1 MSRRV
6 ITPGEKP
13 RETGKRRLRLVD
25 PFAMALWSGIFLVTA
40 VLAVISAVR
49 GFSEHWYGDVLTLLD
64 WIIGILALI
73 NLFAA
78 LSVGVRVTDGVADL
92 GRDAKGNRS
101 TFEAALLRG
110 ITVVGQDGRTLPED
124 AQRWRNASLKFQL
137 TDGTAR
143 LSRPAAVLTAR
154 QLRAAKRFFGLT
166 DRG

>member
-1 MSRRV
+1 MKRRV
-6 ITPGEKP
+6 ITPGEGP
-13 RETGKRRLRLVD
+13 RESGRRRLRLVD
-25 PFAMALWSGIFLVTA
+25 PFAMALWSVIFLAAA
-40 VLAVISAVR
+40 VLAFISALR

-78 LSVGVRVTDGVADL
+78 LSVGIRVSDGVADL
-92 GRDAKGNRS
+92 GRDAKGNRT
-101 TFEAALLRG
+101 TFDVTLLRK
-110 ITVVGQDGRTLPED
+110 ITVVGQDGRTLPGD
-124 AQRWRNASLKFQL
+124 VRRWRNASLKFLL